1 MCQPVPPHSDN
12 PAHRDQWA
20 DFAKSRVGQA
30 MAVLGTASTVGLVAE
45 LLEVDEAAVR
55 GVVRQLAETA
65 RFEHPEVGERILRNT
80 PDQVRQKL
88 HGRAAE
94 LLHHRGFPA
103 STVAD
108 HLVDAGAAGY
118 SWAVDVLR
126 TAAEDAITN
135 DQIEPAVDRL
145 ELAYRATR
153 NAGERAT
160 IAIRLVCLEW
170 RINPSTRSRQFT
182 RLKAALRAG
191 RVPYPELPAAIMYL
205 LWHGQV
211 QQADHAL
218 GQLNRGESDEA
229 TPEIDFLR
237 AWLRYTYPPHV
248 QRHPRLFA
256 APARPPKVRTDQH
269 SPHRH
274 GADLL
279 TGLFTHPLD
288 EIATLAQRLLTSHRL
303 TSTTIETLVAAV
315 HCLIYS
321 NRLDTAAAWC
331 ESLLAE
337 ADARRAPTWQSI
349 FAGLR
354 AETMLRKGNIR
365 DAISD
370 AALAL
375 NYVPAEHLGLWIG
388 TPIATM
394 VHALTIAGR
403 HGEATAQL
411 ERPVPRTIF
420 ESRFGLPYLQAQGH
434 HHLAVGRAD
443 EALRSFR
450 RCGYLMDRWNMDFP
464 WLVPWR
470 NDIAAAHLALGEHR
484 QAQEFATRHLEL
496 LGTADRHRSG
506 GVALRLLATTSDR
519 YQAFRLLRESA
530 AIARTGGDDVELATA
545 LGELGKAHRSVGD
558 HERSRTL
565 IRDAARIAETCGAGV
580 LLRDLLD
587 GKPQTATQPAQ
598 PMPALR
604 RIPGGLATLSPAE
617 RRVAEL
623 AARGKANREIADK
636 LAITTSTVEQHLTRV
651 YRKLGVARRSE
662 LYFVLP
668 IGPADTAV
676 SATG

>member
-1 MCQPVPPHSDN
+1 MCQPVSPHSDN
-12 PAHRDQWA
+12 PAHRDHWA

-30 MAVLGTASTVGLVAE
+30 MAVLGDASTVGLVAE
-45 LLEVDEAAVR
+45 LLEVDEPGVR
-55 GVVRQLAETA
+55 TVVRQLAETA
-65 RFEHPEVGERILRNT
+65 RFEHAEIGERILRST
-80 PDQVRQKL
+80 PDEVRRKL

-94 LLHHRGFPA
+94 LLHQRGFPA

-118 SWAVDVLR
+118 PWAAEVLR
-126 TAAEDAITN
+126 TAAEDAITD

-153 NAGERAT
+153 DAGERAT
-160 IAIRLVCLEW
+160 IAIQLVCLEW

-182 RLKAALRAG
+182 RLKAALRVG
-191 RVPYPELPAAIMYL
+191 RVPRHELPAAVMYL

-218 GQLNRGESDEA
+218 AQLNRGKSDEA
-229 TPEIDFLR
+229 APEIDFLR
-237 AWLRYTYPPHV
+237 AWLRYSYPPHV

-256 APARPPKVRTDQH
+256 APTRPPEVRADQH

-303 TSTTIETLVAAV
+303 TSTTIEPLVAAV

-370 AALAL
+370 ATLAL

-388 TPIATM
+388 TPIAAM
-394 VHALTIAGR
+394 VHALTISGR
-403 HGEATAQL
+403 HAEAATHL

-420 ESRFGLPYLQAQGH
+420 ESRFGLSYLAARGH

-443 EALRSFR
+443 EALRNFR

-496 LGTADRHRSG
+496 LGAADRHRSG
-506 GVALRLLATTSDR
+506 GVALRLLATTGDR

-545 LGELGKAHRSVGD
+545 LGELGKAHRAVGD

-565 IRDAARIAETCGAGV
+565 IRDAARIAETCGAEV

-587 GKPQTATQPAQ
+587 GKSPPPTQPTQ
-598 PMPALR
+598 PLPTLR
-604 RIPGGLATLSPAE
+604 QIPGGLATLSPAE

-623 AARGKANREIADK
+623 AARGKTNREIAAE

-676 SATG
+676 SAAG